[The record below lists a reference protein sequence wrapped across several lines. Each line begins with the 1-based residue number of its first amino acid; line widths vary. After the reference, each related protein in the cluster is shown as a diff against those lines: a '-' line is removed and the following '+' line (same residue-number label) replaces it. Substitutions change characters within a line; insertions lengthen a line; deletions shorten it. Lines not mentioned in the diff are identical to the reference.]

1 MESPEYQI
9 AYRKLVTYTQ
19 IIKND
24 MARQNQR
31 QKAAVEEAR
40 KRNEAL
46 QRQKEKEQFENE
58 AFERLAREVNGR
70 FAIPSFADMEAG
82 LDAFLNS
89 GRNSSVQGMSE
100 QDEELTGDDVET
112 ALGLLNVN
120 TRVTN
125 GEDIYAG
132 LTLLG
137 VKICKRVDDYLGAMI
152 V

>member
-1 MESPEYQI
+1 
-9 AYRKLVTYTQ
+9 
-19 IIKND
+19 
-24 MARQNQR
+24 MARQTQR

-58 AFERLAREVNGR
+58 AFERLLREVNGR
-70 FAIPSFADMEAG
+70 FAIPSFADMEAE
-82 LDAFLNS
+82 LYAFSNG
-89 GRNSSVQGMSE
+89 GRNPSGQGMSE

-120 TRVTN
+120 TRDTN